1 MIGYPNLKRSKVK
14 EIKVLNNAI
23 KGMSLEKEIN
33 DSNEY
38 YKQIKKALIYKK
50 PTPIQ
55 VVKVDYPNRSSAK
68 ISEAYYQ
75 IPSTTDYNGIYRK
88 TYIDFEAKETISKSS
103 FPFKNIHLHQIEHLR
118 NVSELGGIAFIMI
131 KFVSYNETY
140 LIDALIA
147 EKLYKNNKS
156 ISYLKVKEIGILIK
170 ESLTPRLKY
179 LDVVDQIYFK
189 EDLK

>member
-1 MIGYPNLKRSKVK
+1 MIGYPNLKRNKVK
-14 EIKVLNNAI
+14 EIKVVNNAI

-33 DSNEY
+33 ESNEY

-55 VVKVDYPNRSSAK
+55 VVKVDYPKRSGAK

-88 TYIDFEAKETISKSS
+88 NYIDFEAKETISKSS

-131 KFVSYNETY
+131 KFISYNETY
-140 LIDALIA
+140 LIDALLA
-147 EKLYKNNKS
+147 EKLYKNSKS
-156 ISYLKVKEIGILIK
+156 ISYLKIKEIGILIK
-170 ESLTPRLKY
+170 EGLTPRLKY